1 MGNRQTYLI
10 NQIVEYAHR
19 LDQKGFVANHDGNIS
34 ARFDD
39 ILLAT
44 PTAASKITI
53 TPEMILT
60 LDQTGKKLEGLGK
73 PFSEIQLHLAAYQ
86 ARDTVKAVVHAHPPF
101 ATAHGLVNLP
111 LKPLLPEAIISIGA
125 EIPVVPF
132 TMPGE
137 NPALISTALSQADVF
152 MLAGNGVLAVGEN
165 VEQAYLRLEL
175 LEHVAKIQ
183 FYAKQMGVPMELS
196 EEEINT
202 LLQKRASIGLGQAPQ
217 KSATRPVLLDDIK
230 ALIRAEIENSLDV
243 ET

>member
-10 NQIVEYAHR
+10 NQIVQYAYR

-39 ILLAT
+39 VLLAT
-44 PTAASKITI
+44 PTAVSKINI

-73 PFSEIQLHLAAYQ
+73 PFSEIQLHLLAYQ
-86 ARDTVKAVVHAHPPF
+86 ARDNIKAVVHAHPPF
-101 ATAHGLVNLP
+101 TTARGLVHLP

-132 TMPGE
+132 AMPGE
-137 NPALISTALSQADVF
+137 NPELILTALSQADVF

-175 LEHVAKIQ
+175 LEHIAKIQ
-183 FYAKQMGVPMELS
+183 FYAEQMGVPMALS
-196 EEEINT
+196 EENLNV
-202 LLQKRASIGLGQAPQ
+202 LLQKRASIGLSPAPK
-217 KSATRPVLLDDIK
+217 KSATRPVLLDNIK
-230 ALIRAEIENSLDV
+230 ALIRAEIENTLDV
-243 ET
+243 